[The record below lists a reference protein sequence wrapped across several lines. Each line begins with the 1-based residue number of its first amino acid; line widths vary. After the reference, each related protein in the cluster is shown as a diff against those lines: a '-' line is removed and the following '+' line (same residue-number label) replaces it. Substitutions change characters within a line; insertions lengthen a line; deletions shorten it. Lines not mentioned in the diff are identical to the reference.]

1 MRIGLILL
9 ALSSLAATSAAAE
22 KTYRLKEVDLKQPIL
37 WGAECREPE
46 GKGLAFGGEDQDAE
60 DGCAHTRILVD
71 GQWKDIHE
79 ELRAASSLKGRL
91 DLSREVRDSL
101 KAAVTQARAI
111 YLRGLPAADE
121 QAAVKTAVAPPIEK
135 ASSRLAA
142 VLKSL
147 QTVESLRAA
156 YEGGQEGRAAQLWS
170 AAMDSLKPLA
180 TSLTGGV
187 SPDVLKTLQA
197 AQVALEMATAMLD
210 AEPSPR
216 AMSPIAF
223 DAKSGLY
230 VLFGG
235 DHLDYLT
242 NDMWV
247 FDPAKRR
254 WFERHPKTAPLPRAG
269 HSLKAAGDGKVVL
282 SGGYTYANNTD
293 YMGGQYKDV
302 GDGEWTYDVA
312 GDVWTGAGHAE
323 SPNRRAYRSR
333 QYHPYFFLEGPKPD
347 AAAGEAWLK
356 DIPANTWVERKPPQV
371 PRQNRDWGSITLDP
385 DRDQILVWSGGHCA
399 HGGTDVL
406 HYHLATGRWEL
417 PYPVEFPLGQ
427 LYSNTSYPR
436 GYNFNM
442 RPWVT
447 GHTYQNYAYD
457 LLSKKLLFTG
467 ETKHC
472 YFYDPDRED
481 WAGRIPKP
489 AGMVYGDCFYTLTL
503 CPTPQGTFCWAK
515 EGKVFRF
522 DPAAKAWAEVKV
534 EGKLPPPSVDYSTA
548 VYDSKRNR
556 LVLFRADYGKA
567 YSGQV
572 WALDLK
578 ALAATELSPV
588 NMAAA
593 AATTFGLDRACYE
606 PQADLVLMGTLL
618 PPDADGAQRTPA
630 YDCAA
635 NRWVSLKIG
644 YEVAGD
650 KKTPQTPRGHSSGIV
665 YDAKRKLVWGV
676 ETGRVAV
683 FVLRLDAAKAAPF
696 AVVGSWHAMTG
707 L

>member
-1 MRIGLILL
+1 MRMVLL
-9 ALSSLAATSAAAE
+9 AVSGLLASCAATAVAAE
-22 KTYRLKEVDLKQPIL
+22 KTYRLKEVDLKTPIL
-37 WGAECREPE
+37 WGPECREPE

-60 DGCAHTRILVD
+60 DGCAHTRILVG

-79 ELRAASSLKGRL
+79 ELRAANRFQKSH
-91 DLSREVRDSL
+91 DLVWAIRNQVKSI
-101 KAAVTQARAI
+101 AARARAI
-111 YLRGLPAADE
+111 WFRGLLASEE
-121 QAAVKTAVAPPIEK
+121 QAAVKADLLPAVEK
-135 ASSRLAA
+135 AL
-142 VLKSL
+142 
-147 QTVESLRAA
+147 
-156 YEGGQEGRAAQLWS
+156 G
-170 AAMDSLKPLA
+170 DLKPLVPVDKRSSA
-180 TSLTGGV
+180 KPDAEESAWISWEEVLLRSAQEKLAPVPAALQGGV
-187 SPDVLKTLQA
+187 SPDAVSRLGTAQIELEKA
-197 AQVALEMATAMLD
+197 AEMLD
-210 AEPSPR
+210 AEPPPR
-216 AMSPIAF
+216 AMSPIVY
-223 DAKSGLY
+223 DAKTDLY

-242 NDMWV
+242 NDTWV
-247 FDPAKRR
+247 FDPAKKR
-254 WFERHPKTAPLPRAG
+254 WGHCYPVPAPVPRAG
-269 HSLKAAGDGKVVL
+269 HELRKAGEGKIVL
-282 SGGYTYANNTD
+282 SGGYTYALNTD

-312 GDVWTGAGHAE
+312 TSTWTGTGKE
-323 SPNRRAYRSR
+323 EVRDTRVYRTGPF
-333 QYHPYFFLEGPKPD
+333 HPDFFLQGPKPD
-347 AAAGEAWLK
+347 APGGEAWLK
-356 DIPANTWVERKPPQV
+356 EIPANKWVERKPPQV

-385 DRDQILVWSGGHCA
+385 DRGQILVWSGGHCA

-417 PYPVEFPLGQ
+417 PFPVEFPLGQ

-436 GYNFNM
+436 GYNFNG

-457 LLSKKLLFTG
+457 LLSKQLLFTG
-467 ETKHC
+467 ETKFC
-472 YFYDPDRED
+472 YLYDPDQAD
-481 WAGRIPKP
+481 WAGRIAKP

-522 DPAAKAWAEVKV
+522 DPAVKAWAEVKV
-534 EGKLPPPSVDYSTA
+534 EGKLPPPSVDYSTVA
-548 VYDSKRNR
+548 YDSKRNR
-556 LVLFRADYGKA
+556 LVFFRADYGKK
-567 YSGQV
+567 YTGQV

-578 ALAATELSPV
+578 TFAATELSPA

-606 PQADLVLMGTLL
+606 PQGDLVLMGTLL
-618 PPDADGAQRTPA
+618 PSDADGFQRTPA

-635 NRWVSLKIG
+635 NRWVSLRIG
-644 YEVAGD
+644 YEAAGD

-683 FVLRLDAAKAAPF
+683 FVLRLDAAKADVAE
-696 AVVGSWHAMTG
+696 MK
-707 L
+707 